1 MSAQE
6 EMPVGNQNDRD
17 KAPSRGL
24 VKETARDIGKD
35 FVGGTKTT
43 LKWALGGAIVGALVV
58 GGVGFW
64 LLGMKGLGIGVLIG
78 AVLGAI
84 VGGGAYL
91 WWLSLSPFD

>member
-1 MSAQE
+1 MKEEHTDVSPKSPKDSKSEGFAQ
-6 EMPVGNQNDRD
+6 D
-17 KAPSRGL
+17 
-24 VKETARDIGKD
+24 TAREVGKD
-35 FVGGTKTT
+35 LVSGTKKI

-78 AVLGAI
+78 AVIGAI
-84 VGGGAYL
+84 VGGGVYL